1 MKVQQEEEEPS
12 LSCQL
17 ISLSY
22 AIYHDLSLHIYY
34 PFCMHKGHIYVSMY
48 KFPAMYSYFSASIE
62 IFFFLLIYVQ
72 INGV

>member
-22 AIYHDLSLHIYY
+22 AIYHDLSLHI
-34 PFCMHKGHIYVSMY
+34 
-48 KFPAMYSYFSASIE
+48 SYHCVFST
-62 IFFFLLIYVQ
+62 LLILVALYEVDNYLLFFNSYLLSD
-72 INGV
+72 IF